1 MPFLVS
7 ECLGCV
13 LIIDPLKGMA
23 TDPSWYS
30 DSKTVDWNLQSVR
43 CAFFTV
49 TSLPSYTTT
58 ADCILVLFI
67 KGVSTDEVNL

>member
-13 LIIDPLKGMA
+13 LITDPLKGMA

-43 CAFFTV
+43 GAF
-49 TSLPSYTTT
+49 SLPSHTAT
-58 ADCILVLFI
+58 ADCIFVLFI
-67 KGVSTDEVNL
+67 KVVRTDEVTTHCSA